1 MKRLTRPQLE
11 SLRRDASDPL
21 EEAWES
27 ARDARDIIR
36 DRQRRERRSLPEY
49 TGDDEDTARHEV
61 HVHVTNHAVAPSPS
75 KPDGAIDTTT
85 TVELHGVKVTGLP
98 KWLVAGLLAGV
109 AAATAFAAHL
119 LAR

>member
-1 MKRLTRPQLE
+1 MKKLTRPRLE

-49 TGDDEDTARHEV
+49 TGEDEDTARHDAPAT
-61 HVHVTNHAVAPSPS
+61 HVHLHQYSS
-75 KPDGAIDTTT
+75 KPDTDPQIEIGP
-85 TVELHGVKVTGLP
+85 VKVRGLP
-98 KWLVAGLLAGV
+98 KWVVVGVGLALAGGTALVAH
-109 AAATAFAAHL
+109 FA
-119 LAR
+119 R